1 MRSASSF
8 VPPPHAAPVRAA
20 TAVAP
25 HPRRYGPIA
34 ASGRQRRLLVALVLV
49 VGFAWLVAGTDVRG
63 QSGTDLYGSARASA
77 LGGAT
82 TALIGDAGTH
92 ANPGVR
98 SLSSARSLVLYARQ
112 DFGLA
117 ELRYGSAHVDLPLRH
132 FAVSA
137 SASTFGFAD
146 YREIHAGV
154 GLATAVGLGTTR
166 RLGLGVQT
174 RYHHLR
180 IERFGR
186 TGATAVNAGLAV
198 RLVPTFTF
206 GAHATN
212 LFGARLGDGAE
223 VPKTLAV
230 GLAYDAADTIR
241 VVADAF
247 KDVDFPLSLRGGIEL
262 QPVPFVAVRAGA
274 NSSPVRFG
282 LGTGVQAGPLRAD
295 VAAERH
301 DELGWSPSASLTIL
315 W

>member
-1 MRSASSF
+1 MRSALSF
-8 VPPPHAAPVRAA
+8 GWPPGAGPVRRAA
-20 TAVAP
+20 ADP
-25 HPRRYGPIA
+25 YA
-34 ASGRQRRLLVALVLV
+34 ARSGSTSASRRQRRILASLLLV
-49 VGFAWLVAGTDVRG
+49 VGFVWLVTGTDVRG

-92 ANPGVR
+92 ANPGLR
-98 SLSSARSLVLYARQ
+98 GLSPARSLVVYARQ

-117 ELRYGSAHVDLPLRH
+117 ELRYGSAHVDLPIRRI
-132 FAVSA
+132 AVSG

-146 YREIHAGV
+146 YREIHAGT
-154 GLATAVGLGTTR
+154 GIATAVGLGTTR
-166 RLGLGVQT
+166 RLGLGVQA

-180 IERFGR
+180 IDRFGR
-186 TGATAVNAGLAV
+186 AGATAVNAGLAV

-212 LFGARLGDGAE
+212 LFGVRLGDGAD
-223 VPKTLAV
+223 VPKTLTV
-230 GLAYDAADTIR
+230 GLAYDAAGTLRI
-241 VVADAF
+241 VADAF
-247 KDVDFPLSLRGGIEL
+247 KDVDFPLCLRGGIEL

-274 NSSPVRFG
+274 TSAPVRFS
-282 LGTGVQAGPLRAD
+282 LGTGVQAGHLRAD